1 MSKFQPEDIV
11 KYINSKESV
20 IAIIIKQVEEPS
32 YDKEIYRVRIVLH
45 PDIELVGY
53 IDFKHEDNLELLDKE
68 KYDTNN

>member
-20 IAIIIKQVEEPS
+20 IAIIINQIDEPS
-32 YDKEIYRVRIVLH
+32 YSKEVYKVRIILH
-45 PDIELVGY
+45 ENINAVGY

-68 KYDTNN
+68 EYDTNN